1 MENRT
6 RNVPVDIPG
15 YGQIMAQ
22 AIVTAGREQDVSNI
36 KEVLSL
42 ADVNKVIEGIAGTV
56 KIAMDKVAP
65 EKASVEFGIALA
77 VESGKLN
84 ALLVQG
90 TASSSLK
97 ITLTWGK

>member
-6 RNVPVDIPG
+6 RNVPVELPG
-15 YGQIMAQ
+15 FGQIKVQ
-22 AIVTAGREQDVSNI
+22 AIVSAKEQDVSNV
-36 KEVLSL
+36 KDVMSWG
-42 ADVNKVIEGIAGTV
+42 DVNKTIEGIATTL
-56 KIAMDKVAP
+56 KATMDKVAP
-65 EKASVEFGIALA
+65 DKASVEFGIALEL
-77 VESGKLN
+77 ESGKLS

>member
-6 RNVPVDIPG
+6 RNVPVELPG
-15 YGQIMAQ
+15 FGQIKVQ
-22 AIVTAGREQDVSNI
+22 AIVTGREQDVSSI
-36 KEVLSL
+36 KDVMSWG
-42 ADVNKVIEGIAGTV
+42 DVNKTIEGIAVTL
-56 KIAMDKVAP
+56 KATMDKVAP
-65 EKASVEFGIALA
+65 QKASVEFGIALEL
-77 VESGKLN
+77 ESGKLN